1 MSSSVLLS
9 VRNLQKAFGSQRVI
23 RDLSFD
29 LARGERLALFAP
41 SGAGKTT
48 LIRILAGLE
57 TADGGTCIF
66 RAERPVTVFQEPRLF
81 PHLTVE
87 ENIRLPFTA
96 TGQKFTAELNDR
108 LMNWLIVCELERAAG
123 QYPCQL
129 SGGMKQKVAIIR
141 TMLARP
147 SFVLMDEPFQS
158 IGMESKQEIIQYML
172 ADCPN
177 LTLLFITH
185 IREEVQLLAQQV
197 LYFEGTSLRNPIL
210 VPAESFGSPIY
221 SPVAYP
227 VSFGPNL
234 FFNPES
240 EKTITLNPSVHPII
254 TKGD

>member
-1 MSSSVLLS
+1 MTSSVLLS
-9 VRNLQKAFGSQRVI
+9 VRNLQKSFGPHKVI

-29 LARGERLALFAP
+29 LARAERLALFAP

-57 TADGGTCIF
+57 KADGGNCIY

-87 ENIRLPFTA
+87 ENIRLPFSA
-96 TGQKFTAELNDR
+96 TGQKFTPDLQDR
-108 LMNWLIVCELERAAG
+108 LMNWLIVCELETAAN

-172 ADCPN
+172 ADCPD

-197 LYFEGTSLRNPIL
+197 LYFEGTSLRHPIL
-210 VPAESFGSPIY
+210 VPAESFGAVGYSPI
-221 SPVAYP
+221 AYP
-227 VSFGPNL
+227 VSFGSTL
-234 FFNPES
+234 LFNPES
-240 EKTITLNPSVHPII
+240 EQTIALNPSVHPIF